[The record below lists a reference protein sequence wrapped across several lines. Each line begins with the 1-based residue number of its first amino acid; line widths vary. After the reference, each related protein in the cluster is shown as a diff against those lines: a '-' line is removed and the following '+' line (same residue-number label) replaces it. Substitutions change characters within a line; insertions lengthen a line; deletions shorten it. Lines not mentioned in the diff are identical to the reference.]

1 MSMHTSIHLTNEER
15 HTLGRVA
22 LGVEAP
28 DLIVRGGQVVN
39 VFTRDMSRNDI
50 WIWRNWIARI
60 TTDDCAF
67 DTSVIDA
74 TGKVLIPGL
83 IDGHI
88 HVESSLLDPI
98 AYSKLALQC
107 GVTSIVTDYH
117 EVGVI
122 SGASGLRAMVDASAH
137 SLMKTFFMIPMRL
150 PFLPEIQRT
159 LSTMSPDEAE
169 VFLSEA
175 QTVGLSEVIGE
186 TILGMLKSGTPEDL
200 RLITEAV
207 RRGQHPEGHLFY
219 NRGADLDACI
229 AVGIGSDH
237 ELRQPDEVEEKIRKG
252 VFVML
257 RSGTL
262 ATEVET
268 LVGTIA
274 ERDLPTERVGMVT
287 DDIMASDMR
296 ADRYML
302 HKVRSAI
309 DRGIS
314 PIDAIRMV
322 TYNVAAHYRV
332 DDLVGSLKPGSCAD
346 IAILDSLE
354 SLKLDQVICS
364 GRIIDD
370 AFLAE
375 PSSVTYPEEL
385 LHTIER
391 DPIELPKL
399 LEHLCVADKTTVTV
413 KAIELNESNR
423 FTELVDCEV
432 PVRDGRIAVEET
444 EDLCYLICANRRHND
459 AIGVGFLKGY
469 GLRDG
474 ALAVSMAHDHH
485 NVVALGRTLDDL
497 LLAANRVIETQGGLV
512 HTRAGEIECEVTL
525 PLAGLMA
532 TAPFSDT
539 VAGLDLLHEKLR
551 AGGALWRSPVFF
563 VFWLGMEVAP
573 RYRITD
579 EGVIDTTTFETL
591 NVIVQ

>member
-1 MSMHTSIHLTNEER
+1 MAMSAPFHLTSEER

-22 LGVEAP
+22 LGKVSP
-28 DLIVRGGQVVN
+28 DLVVRGGRVVN
-39 VFTRDMSRNDI
+39 VFTRDVSRNDI

-60 TTDDCAF
+60 TTDECSF
-67 DTSVIDA
+67 ETPVVDT
-74 TGKVLIPGL
+74 TGKVLVPGL

-98 AYSKLALQC
+98 GYSKLALKC

-122 SGASGLRAMVDASAH
+122 SGASGLRAMMDASTH

-169 VFLSEA
+169 TFLSNV

-186 TILGMLKSGTPEDL
+186 TILGVLKSGTPDDL

-207 RRGQHPEGHLFY
+207 MRGQHPEGHLFY

-274 ERDLPTERVGMVT
+274 ERNLPTERVGMVT

-296 ADRYML
+296 PDRYML

-354 SLKLDQVICS
+354 SLELDQVICS
-364 GRIIDD
+364 GRVIDD
-370 AFLAE
+370 AFLSE
-375 PSSVTYPEEL
+375 PSPVTYPEAL

-391 DPIELPKL
+391 DPIELSNLIERLRVP
-399 LEHLCVADKTTVTV
+399 DTTATV

-432 PVRDGRIAVEET
+432 SVQDGRIVVEET

-459 AIGVGFLKGY
+459 AIGLGFLKGY
-469 GLRDG
+469 GLREG

-512 HTRAGEIECEVTL
+512 HTRAGKIECEVPL

-532 TAPFSDT
+532 TAPFTET

-551 AGGALWRSPVFF
+551 AGGARWRAPVFF

-579 EGVIDTTTFETL
+579 EGVIDTTTFETID
-591 NVIVQ
+591 VIAR

>member
-1 MSMHTSIHLTNEER
+1 
-15 HTLGRVA
+15 
-22 LGVEAP
+22 
-28 DLIVRGGQVVN
+28 
-39 VFTRDMSRNDI
+39 
-50 WIWRNWIARI
+50 
-60 TTDDCAF
+60 
-67 DTSVIDA
+67 
-74 TGKVLIPGL
+74 
-83 IDGHI
+83 
-88 HVESSLLDPI
+88 
-98 AYSKLALQC
+98 
-107 GVTSIVTDYH
+107 
-117 EVGVI
+117 
-122 SGASGLRAMVDASAH
+122 
-137 SLMKTFFMIPMRL
+137 
-150 PFLPEIQRT
+150 
-159 LSTMSPDEAE
+159 
-169 VFLSEA
+169 
-175 QTVGLSEVIGE
+175 
-186 TILGMLKSGTPEDL
+186 
-200 RLITEAV
+200 
-207 RRGQHPEGHLFY
+207 
-219 NRGADLDACI
+219 
-229 AVGIGSDH
+229 
-237 ELRQPDEVEEKIRKG
+237 

-364 GRIIDD
+364 GRVIDD
-370 AFLAE
+370 VFLAE
-375 PSSVTYPEEL
+375 PSPVTYPEEL

-399 LEHLCVADKTTVTV
+399 LEHLRIADKTTVTV

-423 FTELVDCEV
+423 FTELVECDV

-469 GLRDG
+469 GLSEG

-512 HTRAGEIECEVTL
+512 YTRAGEIECEVSL

-532 TAPFSDT
+532 TAPFTDT

-551 AGGALWRSPVFF
+551 AGGARWRSPVFF

-579 EGVIDTTTFETL
+579 EGVIDTTTFKTID
-591 NVIVQ
+591 VIGH

>member
-1 MSMHTSIHLTNEER
+1 MSMQSSIHLTSEER

-22 LGVEAP
+22 LGLESP
-28 DLIVRGGQVVN
+28 DLIIRGGQVVN
-39 VFTRDMSRNDI
+39 VFTRDVSRNDI
-50 WIWRNWIARI
+50 WIWRKWIARI

-67 DTSVIDA
+67 DVPVLDVS
-74 TGKVLIPGL
+74 GKTLIPGM

-98 AYSKLALQC
+98 GYGKLALQC

-122 SGASGLRAMVDASAH
+122 SGASGLQAMMDASQH

-159 LSTMSPDEAE
+159 LSTMSPEEAE
-169 VFLSEA
+169 MFLASLH
-175 QTVGLSEVIGE
+175 TVGLSEVIGD
-186 TILGMLKSGTPEDL
+186 TILGMLKSGTPDDL

-207 RRGQHPEGHLFY
+207 MKGQHPEGHLFY

-229 AVGIGSDH
+229 AVGIGCDH

-252 VFVML
+252 AFVML

-268 LVGTIA
+268 LISTIA
-274 ERDLPTERVGMVT
+274 ERNLPTERVAMVT
-287 DDIMASDMR
+287 DDIMASDMT

-302 HKVRSAI
+302 HKVRAAI

-314 PIDAIRMV
+314 PIEAIRMV
-322 TYNVAAHYRV
+322 TYNVAAHFRL
-332 DDLVGSLKPGSCAD
+332 DDLIGSLKPGSCAD

-354 SLKLDQVICS
+354 SLKLDQVVCS
-364 GRIIDD
+364 GRVIDD
-370 AFLAE
+370 AVLSE
-375 PSSVTYPEEL
+375 PNPVTYPEDL

-391 DPIELPKL
+391 DPIEHSDLVERL
-399 LEHLCVADKTTVTV
+399 LVPDKAMVDI

-423 FTELVDCEV
+423 FTELVDCQV
-432 PVRDGRIAVEET
+432 PVRDGHICVEKT
-444 EDLCYLICANRRHND
+444 DDLFYLLCANRRHNE

-469 GLRDG
+469 GLREG

-512 HTRAGEIECEVTL
+512 YSCAGKIECEVQL

-532 TAPFSDT
+532 TAPFTET
-539 VAGLDLLHEKLR
+539 VDGLNLLHEKLR
-551 AGGALWRSPVFF
+551 AGGAQWRSPVFF

-579 EGVIDTTTFETL
+579 EGVIDTTTFETID
-591 NVIVQ
+591 VIAR